1 MYRDRGFVQSSER
14 TTLAPSS
21 SLPPPAIHNSNHI
34 GTHAGYSSQP
44 SSGYNGRVSSIT
56 NQGPSLAPPVDFT
69 PRHPRRSSNQAYN
82 APSLAPNGAR
92 TTSNLSA
99 SSTSSITHPTTPPQR
114 HRPTVKT
121 TRTPRHQNTTLEDDA
136 IETLIF
142 MASPGNSQRH
152 PNNHASQFS
161 QLRSGFLPEKRAKE
175 PLPLSSP
182 RKRGF
187 LDDTNLN
194 LEDNEDIDR
203 VLDSMPNGDSSSDDE
218 DEDMGI
224 ARGVRGQKVTA

>member
-1 MYRDRGFVQSSER
+1 
-14 TTLAPSS
+14 
-21 SLPPPAIHNSNHI
+21 
-34 GTHAGYSSQP
+34 
-44 SSGYNGRVSSIT
+44 
-56 NQGPSLAPPVDFT
+56 
-69 PRHPRRSSNQAYN
+69 
-82 APSLAPNGAR
+82 
-92 TTSNLSA
+92 
-99 SSTSSITHPTTPPQR
+99 
-114 HRPTVKT
+114 
-121 TRTPRHQNTTLEDDA
+121 
-136 IETLIF
+136 